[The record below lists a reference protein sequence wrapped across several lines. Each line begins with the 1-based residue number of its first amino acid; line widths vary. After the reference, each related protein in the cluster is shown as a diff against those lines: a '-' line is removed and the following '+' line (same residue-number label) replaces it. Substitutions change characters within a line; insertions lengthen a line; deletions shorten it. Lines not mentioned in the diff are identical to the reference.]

1 MIEQG
6 ALLLLAAVVVGSALG
21 VVLARSAIYSALFL
35 IVNLFGLAIC
45 FLLIHAVFLA
55 AAQVLIYAGAIVVLF
70 LFAITLLNPGGEQIA
85 QDPHAWQRGLAI
97 GLGAI
102 LGAMLIFLLA
112 RSLGPLVASLPG
124 GVPVSHD
131 NGSVEGFGT
140 ALFEQFVYPFELTS
154 FILLV
159 ALLGA
164 VVISRRDLGADVG
177 RRRVPVAGSAPA
189 KEGEQS
195 R

>member
-45 FLLIHAVFLA
+45 FLLIHAIFLA

-85 QDPHAWQRGLAI
+85 RDPHRLQRGLAI

-112 RSLGPLVASLPG
+112 RSISPLVASLPG
-124 GVPVSHD
+124 GVPASHD
-131 NGSVEGFGT
+131 NGSVTGFGT

-177 RRRVPVAGSAPA
+177 RRRLPATGSAPA
-189 KEGEQS
+189 QEGEQS